1 MPILNLIEHL
11 SVVEDTRSDINQKH
25 DLFWVFFL
33 FISAIASGCEGW
45 QDIEFYGEEKLTW
58 LRKYRPFEHGI
69 PRRHTI
75 ARILRSVVAESLLE
89 ALALWINE
97 QRTNKSRP
105 IIAFDGKVLR
115 GSYRND
121 RKTALQLVTA
131 YDTERG
137 LVLSQKSTE
146 NKNGE
151 ISVVRQ
157 MLDVI
162 NVKGSVVTVDALH
175 CQRETLEK
183 IKEKKAHVVVQVKNN
198 QPKLR
203 AAVVEQ
209 FQTVFDAKKERIVTE
224 IREKHHGRSEERYVF
239 QLKAKLPKELTKKW
253 PTVRSIIAV
262 ERHRVIN
269 GKGTVDTSYY
279 ISSMSSNHKLLGH
292 YIRQHWR
299 IENSQHYVLDVV
311 FKEDNSRITLD
322 GAVENIALFRR
333 FVMNMLKQCDCG
345 APSQKVK
352 LKKAGW
358 NDDYRARVFF
368 GL

>member
-1 MPILNLIEHL
+1 MNIIEHL

-25 DLFWVFFL
+25 DLIDVIFL
-33 FISAIASGCEGW
+33 VISAIASGCEGW
-45 QDIEFYGEEKLTW
+45 QDIEYYGEEKLDW
-58 LRKYRPFEHGI
+58 LRRYRPFEHGI

-97 QRTNKSRP
+97 QRTSQNRS

-121 RKTALQLVTA
+121 KKTALQLVTA

-137 LVLSQKSTE
+137 LVLSQKPTE

-157 MLDVI
+157 ILDVI
-162 NVKGSVVTVDALH
+162 NVKDSVITVDALH
-175 CQRETLEK
+175 CQRDTLKK
-183 IKEKKAHVVVQVKNN
+183 IVEKKAHVVVQVKNN

-203 AAVVEQ
+203 AAVVDQ
-209 FQTVFDAKKERIVTE
+209 FQAVFDAGKEKIVTE
-224 IREKHHGRSEERYVF
+224 IKEKHHGRSEERYVF
-239 QLKAKLPKELTKKW
+239 QLKAKLPEELTKKW
-253 PTVRSIIAV
+253 PVRSIIAV

-279 ISSMSSNHKLLGH
+279 ISSLSPNHKLLGH

-299 IENSQHYVLDVV
+299 IENSQHYILDVV

-358 NDDYRARVFF
+358 SDDYRARVFF

>member
-1 MPILNLIEHL
+1 M
-11 SVVEDTRSDINQKH
+11 
-25 DLFWVFFL
+25 FL
-33 FISAIASGCEGW
+33 VISAIASGSEGW
-45 QDIEFYGEEKLTW
+45 QDIEIYGDEKLDW
-58 LRKYRPFEHGI
+58 LRKYRSFEHGI

-89 ALALWINE
+89 ALALWIND
-97 QRTNKSRP
+97 QRTTQNKP
-105 IIAFDGKVLR
+105 VIAFDGKVLR

-121 RKTALQLVTA
+121 KKTALQLVTA

-137 LVLSQKSTE
+137 LVLSQKPTE

-157 MLDVI
+157 MLDII
-162 NVKGSVVTVDALH
+162 NVKGSVITVDALH

-183 IKEKKAHVVVQVKNN
+183 ISEKKAHVVVQVKNN

-203 AAVVEQ
+203 EAVVAQ
-209 FQTVFDAKKERIVTE
+209 FQAVFDAGKEKIASE
-224 IREKHHGRSEERYVF
+224 IKEKHHGRNEERYVF
-239 QLKAKLPKELTKKW
+239 QLKAKLPDELVEKW
-253 PTVRSIIAV
+253 PTIRSIIAV

-279 ISSMSSNHKLLGH
+279 ISSMSPNHKLLGH

-299 IENSQHYVLDVV
+299 IENSQHYILDVV
-311 FKEDNSRITLD
+311 FKEDSSRVALD

-345 APSQKVK
+345 APSQKSK
-352 LKKAGW
+352 LKKAAW
-358 NDDYRARVFF
+358 NDDYRAQVFF